1 MENDDVLIYIR
12 DEMLTN
18 PRIEA
23 EFVYGICGIAK
34 FDRRV
39 YSLLNEY
46 MKALHNTE
54 EQQKIQRELVN
65 NYRQYLQASPSQK
78 LH

>member
-23 EFVYGICGIAK
+23 EFVYGICGIARHDK
-34 FDRRV
+34 IV
-39 YSLLNEY
+39 YSLLNDY
-46 MKALHNTE
+46 MKALYNSK
-54 EQQKIQRELVN
+54 EQEKIQRELVN
-65 NYRQYLQASPSQK
+65 NYRNYLQASPSRK
-78 LH
+78 MH